1 MYFIYCACHP
11 SFYPAKMSLPDI
23 RDALRAVDIAKRA
36 TPVVLDDIYWITI
49 GCMSDM
55 VSAIVFH
62 SARTYIKDA
71 LFFRLKFLNF
81 RIGLPICG
89 PSLITCTPCLW
100 YGSITFVFTTRALPL
115 WTRTTFTPG

>member
-1 MYFIYCACHP
+1 
-11 SFYPAKMSLPDI
+11 MSLTDI
-23 RDALRAVDIAKRA
+23 RDALTAVDIAKRA

-62 SARTYIKDA
+62 SVRTFIKDA

-81 RIGLPICG
+81 RIGLPMYG
-89 PSLITCTPCLW
+89 PSIIICTQCRY
-100 YGSITFVFTTRALPL
+100 YGSITFVFITRALPL